1 MAKSRKKDVSDS
13 PKTPARRGRK
23 QSEPDNSAAAMTP
36 SAGAG
41 DGRTTTSADKA
52 ALQQAAGRAGSAAG
66 QPAQPQQRPAGAG
79 QEPAHEER
87 EKKAALSEAM
97 RERPAASY
105 EEVARRAYEIYR
117 ERGGSHGLDLEDWL
131 QAERELRGSS

>member
-1 MAKSRKKDVSDS
+1 M
-13 PKTPARRGRK
+13 TPA
-23 QSEPDNSAAAMTP
+23 
-36 SAGAG
+36 AGAG

-79 QEPAHEER
+79 QEPAHEEQ
-87 EKKAALSEAM
+87 EKKAALSEAL

-117 ERGGSHGLDLEDWL
+117 GRGGSHGLDLEDWL
-131 QAERELRGSS
+131 QAERELRGGA